1 MPAATSHGTER
12 EALLARYRAR
22 IRTNRRLDRK
32 LVSFQANRNV
42 SGFGWLKYKE
52 AFSTSLAA
60 DVIERY
66 TVAGDLVL
74 DPFAG
79 IGTALFTA
87 RGLGRRSVGIEL
99 LPVGVFAMETR
110 LSAEAVAP
118 SVFRRRVAAVAAQ
131 DWSSHFDE
139 SHALEH
145 IPITRGAFP
154 DATERQLAGYR
165 AYCATRLRN
174 PHVRRLFHL
183 ACLEIL
189 ERISYTRKDGQYLR
203 WDCRADRPGV
213 GTRFRKGRIEPFGE
227 AIAAQLTRLSEDIG
241 RGQTPL
247 PAAGKGV
254 CPLLH
259 RGSCLDVLPTI
270 DDDSIDL
277 VLTSPP
283 YCNRYDY
290 TRTYALELVYLGLG
304 EDDVKG
310 LRQTMLSCTVENATK
325 SAQLAAAY
333 AAAGRSDFFAGVTRV
348 FDEQRALAEV
358 IEFLRERRNAAE
370 LNNPN
375 IPRMVENYFF
385 EMCFVVAELARTLRP
400 GGRLI
405 MVNDNV
411 RYAGEEVPVDLI
423 LSDFARRLGLRVE
436 HIWTLP
442 RGKGNSSQQM
452 GAHGRQELRKCVY
465 VWKKVGKGSSS
476 QTRGVR
482 KVPEIS
488 PGRPRTTARRP
499 T

>member
-22 IRTNRRLDRK
+22 IRTNSRLDRK

-52 AFSTSLAA
+52 AFSTSFAA
-60 DVIERY
+60 DVIEQY
-66 TVAGDLVL
+66 TMAGDLVL

-110 LSAEAVAP
+110 LSAEAVVP
-118 SVFRRRVAAVAAQ
+118 GVFRRRVAAVTAQ

-145 IPITRGAFP
+145 IRITRGAFP
-154 DATERQLAGYR
+154 DVTERQLAGYR

-189 ERISYTRKDGQYLR
+189 ERVSYTRKDGQYLR
-203 WDCRADRPGV
+203 WDGRADRPGV

-227 AIAAQLTRLSEDIG
+227 AIAAQLTRISEDILAQG
-241 RGQTPL
+241 GKRTQGPFSPL
-247 PAAGKGV
+247 
-254 CPLLH
+254 CLPLLH
-259 RGSCLDVLPTI
+259 HGSCLDVLPTI

-290 TRTYALELVYLGLG
+290 TRTYALELVYLGLAA
-304 EDDVKG
+304 DDVKA

-333 AAAGRSDFFAGVTRV
+333 AAAGRADFFARVTRV
-348 FDEQRALAEV
+348 FDQQRALAEV
-358 IEFLRERRNAAE
+358 IEFLRERRNAAA

-400 GGRLI
+400 GGRLV

-465 VWKKVGKGSSS
+465 VW
-476 QTRGVR
+476 R
-482 KVPEIS
+482 KS
-488 PGRPRTTARRP
+488 ALG
-499 T
+499 

>member
-22 IRTNRRLDRK
+22 IRTNTRLDRK

-66 TVAGDLVL
+66 TAPGDLVL

-79 IGTALFTA
+79 IGTAVFTA
-87 RGLGRRSVGIEL
+87 RGLDRRSVGIEL

-110 LSAEAVAP
+110 LSAEAVVP
-118 SVFRRRVAAVAAQ
+118 GVFRRRVAAVTAQ

-145 IPITRGAFP
+145 IRITRGAFP
-154 DATERQLAGYR
+154 DVTERQLAGFR

-174 PHVRRLFHL
+174 THVRRLFHL

-189 ERISYTRKDGQYLR
+189 ERVSYTRKDGQYLR
-203 WDCRADRPGV
+203 WDRRADRPGI
-213 GTRFRKGRIEPFGE
+213 GTRFHKGRIEPFGE
-227 AIAAQLTRLSEDIG
+227 AIAAQLTRISEDIG
-241 RGQTPL
+241 AEGDRPL
-247 PAAGKGV
+247 SRPSKKGSV
-254 CPLLH
+254 PFCLH

-270 DDDSIDL
+270 DDGSVDL

-304 EDDVKG
+304 EDDVKA
-310 LRQTMLSCTVENATK
+310 LRQTMLSCTVENVTK
-325 SAQLAAAY
+325 SAQLAAVY
-333 AAAGRSDFFAGVTRV
+333 AAAGRADFFARVTRV
-348 FDEQRALAEV
+348 FDQQRALAEV
-358 IEFLRERRNAAE
+358 IEFLRERRNAAA

-400 GGRLI
+400 GGRLV

-465 VWKKVGKGSSS
+465 VWKK
-476 QTRGVR
+476 
-482 KVPEIS
+482 
-488 PGRPRTTARRP
+488 
-499 T
+499 